1 MTVHIQDLSTCN
13 LGVLRVGV
21 KSASI
26 LKPSTHHSPDQD
38 PNAQSPSIKRS
49 RDPKVEFVTFSL

>member
-13 LGVLRVGV
+13 LGVLRVSV

-26 LKPSTHHSPDQD
+26 LKPSTHHLPDQD
-38 PNAQSPSIKRS
+38 PNAQSPSIYRS
-49 RDPKVEFVTFSL
+49 RDPKVEVLVF